1 MITEDLK
8 LHLRIPKIIMEG
20 VRSLKEKGMT
30 YNDIM
35 KIALIDYIRRNKVK

>member
-8 LHLRIPKIIMEG
+8 LHLRIPKIIMDG

-30 YNDIM
+30 YNDII